1 MINDGLFGAYITF
14 FDTKNRVIEKN
25 HAERVKT
32 NKEKLSTLRDC
43 ASTDNAHFG
52 VKNIDI
58 APDST
63 YFWDINAE

>member
-1 MINDGLFGAYITF
+1 MINDGPFGAYITF

-43 ASTDNAHFG
+43 ASTDNAHL
-52 VKNIDI
+52 
-58 APDST
+58 DSKT
-63 YFWDINAE
+63 

>member
-1 MINDGLFGAYITF
+1 MMGFFGPILHFLIPKTELL
-14 FDTKNRVIEKN
+14 KKN

-43 ASTDNAHFG
+43 ASTDNAHFV